1 MKLTIVGSGCKTC
14 QALEQHAKVAVE
26 ELSMT
31 VEFDKFTDKLGFADL
46 GVLRTPAI
54 MVNDDVLSQG
64 RLLSVQEIKE
74 LLIKF
79 DNA

>member
-1 MKLTIVGSGCKTC
+1 MKITIVGSGCKSC
-14 QALEQHAKVAVE
+14 QALEQHAKEAVDQ
-26 ELSMT
+26 LSMS

-64 RLLSVQEIKE
+64 RLLTVQEVKE
-74 LLIKF
+74 LLIRYK
-79 DNA
+79 NA

>member
-14 QALEQHAKVAVE
+14 QALEQHAKEAVE
-26 ELSMT
+26 QLSMT

-64 RLLSVQEIKE
+64 RLLTVQEIKA
-74 LLIKF
+74 LLTTYQ
-79 DNA
+79 NA